1 MDELNK
7 NSIKSLKPEQFF
19 SVDQDCPYEV
29 RNAFLYGY
37 VKKIAPK
44 LKDPIAQIVTKFNAS
59 ARSQTELAKYD
70 GLYPGLTKSIQDE
83 IAKFKSDLSEF
94 IKRYESIIVISNRD
108 RNLETE
114 LIEFANWRYEKKFFN
129 IK

>member
-19 SVDQDCPYEV
+19 SVDQNCPYDV

-44 LKDPIAQIVTKFNAS
+44 LNDPIAQIVTKFNAS
-59 ARSQTELAKYD
+59 ARSQTELARYD
-70 GLYPGLTKSIQDE
+70 GLYPDLTKSIQDE
-83 IAKFKSDLSEF
+83 ITKFKSELSEF
-94 IKRYESIIVISNRD
+94 IKRYESIIVISHRD
-108 RNLETE
+108 RNLESDM
-114 LIEFANWRYEKKFFN
+114 IEFANWRYENKFLN
-129 IK
+129 NK